1 MEFGIFQI
9 YFHVIISTK
18 LNDIRF
24 EKKTMQVSINMK
36 KVINQ
41 TRIDYAVESSSVW
54 VDVK

>member
-18 LNDIRF
+18 LNDFRF

-41 TRIDYAVESSSVW
+41 TQIDYAVESSSVW